1 MLDVSHN
8 ERVFIA
14 DNSKHL
20 VPKLGQSYDG
30 ALAISKVVGIERH
43 LDKYQGSG
51 YMVYLEYIDINFVVD
66 GTLD

>member
-1 MLDVSHN
+1 MLDVNYN

-20 VPKLGQSYDG
+20 VPTLGQRYEG

-43 LDKYQGSG
+43 TDKYQGSG
-51 YMVYLEYIDINFVVD
+51 YMVYLEYLNINFVVD

>member
-1 MLDVSHN
+1 MLDVNHN

-20 VPKLGQSYDG
+20 VPKLGQRYAG
-30 ALAISKVVGIERH
+30 TLAISKVVGIERH
-43 LDKYQGSG
+43 LDRYQGLG
-51 YMVYLEYIDINFVVD
+51 YMVYLEYIDINFEVD